1 VRGGPAGSRRR
12 ILGVGLLLPALLLHH
27 PPALAAEPAA
37 PKPPAKKLA
46 PKPQRH
52 APRQEA
58 SAPHRFE
65 SESCTHVVRA
75 GDSIA
80 RLAVR
85 YGVRRQALIDANKLA
100 RPEALRLG
108 QRLTVPNCSAR
119 AEVQKV
125 SVGADGS
132 ITARVGPRR
141 IPTRLFLG
149 VPELNG
155 RAIDF
160 AWPVEGQ
167 LASQFGRRRN
177 GWHAGVDIKADVG
190 TPILAAAAGVVI
202 YSGWAH
208 AYGRLVRIEHDN
220 GFLTAYAHNLQ
231 NFVEV
236 GDRVEAGQVIG
247 MVGRSGRASAYHL
260 HFEVRLD
267 GMAYNPAHLLPP
279 IPEHVAKLEEGME
292 PEEDDEDE

>member
-1 VRGGPAGSRRR
+1 MSVGPAGSRRR
-12 ILGVGLLLPALLLHH
+12 IVGVGLLLPALLLPHL
-27 PPALAAEPAA
+27 PALAAEPTA
-37 PKPPAKKLA
+37 PKPPVKRPA
-46 PKPQRH
+46 PKAQRPP
-52 APRQEA
+52 PRPEA
-58 SAPHRFE
+58 SVARRTNA
-65 SESCTHVVRA
+65 ESCTHVVRA

-80 RLAVR
+80 RLATR

-100 RPEALRLG
+100 RPEALKLG
-108 QRLTVPNCSAR
+108 QKLTVPNCSAR

-125 SVGADGS
+125 SIAPDGS

-149 VPELNG
+149 IPNLNG

-160 AWPVEGQ
+160 GWPVEGPI
-167 LASQFGRRRN
+167 ASQFGRRRN
-177 GWHAGVDIKADVG
+177 GWHAGLDIKVDVG
-190 TPILAAAAGVVI
+190 TPILAAAAGLI
-202 YSGWAH
+202 TYSGWAH
-208 AYGRLVRIEHDN
+208 AYGRLIRIEHDN
-220 GFLTAYAHNLQ
+220 GFLTAYAHNLL

-247 MVGRSGRASAYHL
+247 LVGRSGRASSYHL

-267 GMAYNPAHLLPP
+267 GMAYNPAHLLPAMSP
-279 IPEHVAKLEEGME
+279 NVAKLEEPME